1 MAQVWVTFEEIQ
13 DLFTCDAAA
22 ARSRVIFNQWE
33 RRRCSD
39 GLTRVLL
46 PPELAHEFMLAHSR
60 RHELCVKEGGDEFD
74 AAMAALCRVLGGE
87 PSRLAARSTET
98 AYSKAS

>member
-13 DLFTCDAAA
+13 ELFTCDAAA

-39 GLTRVLL
+39 GRTRVLL
-46 PPELAHEFMLAHSR
+46 PPEAAHEFMLGHSR
-60 RHELCVKEGGDEFD
+60 KHESHLNAGDEFD
-74 AAMAALCRVLGGE
+74 AAMAALCRVLGAE
-87 PSRLAARSTET
+87 PSQLPGRSAET
-98 AYSKAS
+98 LYSRAS

>member
-13 DLFTCDAAA
+13 DLFTCDAAS

-46 PPELAHEFMLAHSR
+46 PPEPANEFMLGHSR
-60 RHELCVKEGGDEFD
+60 RHELCLKPGDEFE
-74 AAMAALCRVLGGE
+74 AAMAALCRVLGAE
-87 PSRLAARSTET
+87 PDRLAARSAE
-98 AYSKAS
+98 ASYSKAS

>member
-13 DLFTCDAAA
+13 DLFTCDAAS

-39 GLTRVLL
+39 GVTRVLL
-46 PPELAHEFMLAHSR
+46 PPERALEFMLRHGR
-60 RHELCVKEGGDEFD
+60 KHELRFQSGDDFN
-74 AAMAALCRVLGGE
+74 AAMAAVCLVLGAE
-87 PSRLAARSTET
+87 AKQPAYRPSA
-98 AYSKAS
+98 

>member
-13 DLFTCDAAA
+13 DLFTCDAAS

-39 GLTRVLL
+39 GVTRVLL
-46 PPELAHEFMLAHSR
+46 PPEVADEFMLRHSR
-60 RHELCVKEGGDEFD
+60 EHEARSKSGDDFD
-74 AAMAALCRVLGGE
+74 AAMAALCRVLGAE
-87 PSRLAARSTET
+87 ASQLAARSAATF
-98 AYSKAS
+98 YSKAS

>member
-46 PPELAHEFMLAHSR
+46 PPEAAHEFMLGHSR
-60 RHELCVKEGGDEFD
+60 KHELCSNSGDEFD
-74 AAMAALCRVLGGE
+74 AAMATLCRVLGAE
-87 PSRLAARSTET
+87 PSPLAERSPE
-98 AYSKAS
+98 AFYGRAS

>member
-13 DLFTCDAAA
+13 DLFTCDAAS

-39 GLTRVLL
+39 GLTRILL
-46 PPELAHEFMLAHSR
+46 PPEAAHEFMLGHSR
-60 RHELCVKEGGDEFD
+60 RHELCFNSGGEFD
-74 AAMAALCRVLGGE
+74 AAMAALRRVLGAE
-87 PSRLAARSTET
+87 PNLSAARPAET
-98 AYSKAS
+98 FYSRAS

>member
-13 DLFTCDAAA
+13 DLFTCDAAS

-46 PPELAHEFMLAHSR
+46 PPELAHEFMLRHSR
-60 RHELCVKEGGDEFD
+60 SHELCVNSGDEFE
-74 AAMAALCRVLGGE
+74 AAMAALRRVLGAE
-87 PSRLAARSTET
+87 PNPLAASSSE
-98 AYSKAS
+98 AFYSKAS